1 MIEYLIVVFLL
12 IMGLLA
18 GLSAGYW
25 LRRKKKD
32 KPSDRTKKKG

>member
-1 MIEYLIVVFLL
+1 MIEYLIVVLL
-12 IMGLLA
+12 LFVGLLV

-25 LRRKKKD
+25 VRRKKKD